1 MSPRNLGSSEGTPPM
16 YVGVTVVA
24 AAPAG
29 AHGCVAA
36 RLACQAKVGR
46 GAGLIRLRLAGDE
59 I

>member
-1 MSPRNLGSSEGTPPM
+1 M